1 MFWYEQVQLSVD
13 FLKVYISRRFS
24 LIFSLFLA
32 YLFRRFAFLSSRRAL
47 AASASSPAPPLPQ
60 LCSWPR
66 DTAQDSRTH
75 PAGISCPPQDH
86 RVSHPILEKTGLWY
100 KMELSWGKTWRLT
113 LIFTESEE
121 LWLDDLYRRAKGIIR
136 HFHIWSVPHLLRED
150 RLDKVEYV
158 QWVQILLGE
167 ENGQ

>member
-1 MFWYEQVQLSVD
+1 
-13 FLKVYISRRFS
+13 
-24 LIFSLFLA
+24 
-32 YLFRRFAFLSSRRAL
+32 
-47 AASASSPAPPLPQ
+47 
-60 LCSWPR
+60 
-66 DTAQDSRTH
+66 
-75 PAGISCPPQDH
+75 
-86 RVSHPILEKTGLWY
+86 
-100 KMELSWGKTWRLT
+100 

-167 ENGQ
+167 ENGQEELDKRLNNEILTDYVDWYREAREFLASHGLSKRIIKVTLTRKKTPRILITR